1 MEGVNMHQLVKEF
14 VDQREEMINLLQ
26 KLVELESPSID
37 KEATDKLSSFLA
49 NYLQQLGC
57 QVEILEQENYGNH
70 VLATFG
76 EEGPPL
82 LVLCHM
88 DTVWATGEI
97 KERPFRVEGN
107 KAYGPGVMDMK
118 GGIVQALFAL
128 AAAKKRGLKRQI
140 KILLNT
146 EEEIGSPSSRP
157 IIEEQALK
165 AKAVLVLE
173 PPVGTHGALKT
184 FRKGV
189 GMFNIKVKGKA
200 AHAGADPEKGVS
212 AVEELARQIIKL
224 HSLTDL
230 EQGTTVNVGVIGGG
244 TRSNVI
250 AAEAW
255 AGVDLRVPSMAEVE
269 RVMPIIQN
277 LKPELTGTEV
287 VVEGE
292 LNRPPMERTPAI
304 VQLFQHAQRLGEEMG
319 FNLEEIGTGGAS
331 DGNFTAALG
340 VPTLDGLGAVG
351 EGGHA
356 HHEYIILDYLPE
368 RAALLTR
375 LFETL

>member
-1 MEGVNMHQLVKEF
+1 MHQLVKEF

>member
-1 MEGVNMHQLVKEF
+1 MHQLVKEF

-304 VQLFQHAQRLGEEMG
+304 VQLFQHAQRLGQKMG

-340 VPTLDGLGAVG
+340 IPTLDGLGAVG